1 MPTQRIMKKQIIP
14 LCTAALLAAGLG
26 FPTGAQAQVEE
37 KERIVTVE
45 KEYDPEVGRE
55 ERLDV
60 LPVGVVPSGEKQDIR
75 YGTGAQAYNDSRYR
89 LGPDIMSLTQDEATQ
104 GYVLGGGGNYGQADL
119 KAGYLLELT
128 DRDEL
133 NVNASF
139 AGTVKE
145 RTVEPLAEYPLY
157 GISKWDNHY
166 FRTGATLDYAHYF
179 DNVTLRAAG
188 ELGFDN
194 FSYYRF
200 IHSTA
205 GELPTAG
212 CLYPAPT
219 ANQGHRKYALG
230 LNARTNEV
238 STLPL
243 HFDVG
248 TRYSAFRR
256 SHMADGLALTE
267 HALHTTA
274 DLSGDLDDNQSL
286 GLRLEM
292 DNMFYSRAYGS
303 YTALQANPYYQ
314 LFWQGLTLRAG
325 VKVHYNAGRGQFV
338 QFAPDVA
345 AEWTFCSDYAIYAV
359 LGGGHVLNDF
369 RSLEEKNPYWMSGRL
384 KDAHQRLD
392 GAVGVKGNVGP
403 VFSFDVRGGYNDTKN
418 DACFYNLFSNLTDV
432 AYLYVGN
439 ADTKHLY
446 AEAKI
451 DLYMGPVRLGV
462 RGKMYDWKNEDRTFH
477 LMKPKNEV
485 EASLHFP
492 ITRRVR
498 VGVGYRYVQRPK
510 VKLAHYLLMP
520 ELGQAAG
527 FQSALYNTDR
537 NSLTPAQAAALCAF
551 GGTVEETEYRMRAI
565 NNLSANISFA
575 ITPRLSL
582 YAQTSNLL
590 NKDYEDFYSYP
601 SHGINFLGGLS
612 FRF

>member
-1 MPTQRIMKKQIIP
+1 M
-14 LCTAALLAAGLG
+14 
-26 FPTGAQAQVEE
+26 
-37 KERIVTVE
+37 
-45 KEYDPEVGRE
+45 
-55 ERLDV
+55 
-60 LPVGVVPSGEKQDIR
+60 
-75 YGTGAQAYNDSRYR
+75 
-89 LGPDIMSLTQDEATQ
+89 
-104 GYVLGGGGNYGQADL
+104 
-119 KAGYLLELT
+119 
-128 DRDEL
+128 
-133 NVNASF
+133 
-139 AGTVKE
+139 
-145 RTVEPLAEYPLY
+145 
-157 GISKWDNHY
+157 
-166 FRTGATLDYAHYF
+166 
-179 DNVTLRAAG
+179 
-188 ELGFDN
+188 
-194 FSYYRF
+194 
-200 IHSTA
+200 
-205 GELPTAG
+205 
-212 CLYPAPT
+212 
-219 ANQGHRKYALG
+219 
-230 LNARTNEV
+230 

-274 DLSGDLDDNQSL
+274 DLSGDLDDDQSL

-345 AEWTFCSDYAIYAV
+345 AEWTFCSDSAIYAV

-462 RGKMYDWKNEDRTFH
+462 RGKMYDW
-477 LMKPKNEV
+477 KNEV